1 MFEDLTGSISGVSGE
16 VQELESRVLDLEGI
30 VLNFPDSDDFSDQA
44 ALNASRFN
52 TLNTKYTTLLT
63 RIANIETYMVNLK
76 LSHTSLQYQ
85 FTGHTGWIAQSG
97 HYGGLT
103 GELL

>member
-16 VQELESRVLDLEGI
+16 VQELEARVLELEGI
-30 VLNFPDSDDFSDQA
+30 VMNFPDSDDFSAQA
-44 ALNASRFN
+44 TLNASRYN
-52 TLNTKYTTLLT
+52 TLNTLYTTL
-63 RIANIETYMVNLK
+63 ANNLASLQTYVVNLK